1 MKTIHFWKAYG
12 ISNQKNNVAI
22 YFESHMAAIYFYKM
36 AALKQVLPISQ
47 PSNTIVYEIY
57 TFLENVWCKQ
67 SEKRNVAIILP
78 RVLYGRY
85 LAFHNMAAMK
95 QVFVNISVFK

>member
-67 SEKRNVAIILP
+67 SEKAMLP
-78 RVLYGRY
+78 FAPSPIWSLSCISQYGCHETGFRQY
-85 LAFHNMAAMK
+85 L
-95 QVFVNISVFK
+95 SL